1 MRIKKIHIIK
11 YGPIN
16 SLELDINPGLQVIM
30 GPNESGKTLTIDAV
44 IKMLLE
50 GKTRDFE
57 HIDRVSQEPEGY
69 ILFEDN
75 EGNEQK
81 VDIRK
86 GLERHMDL
94 GGMDLRNIFI
104 IRDSDLTL
112 RDECGYFRNITDKLT
127 GLRLEQIEDIMSYIQ
142 DFGRLVNPSS
152 DSRLSNDKKYGKI
165 SQLRTL
171 AGDFSREAEEYIEVS
186 EDKKLDY
193 LELEQLTARQK
204 INSIRKDIKENQR
217 ALQWQEY
224 RKNSSS
230 LRSLRDRWKIYK
242 DHKDFSQT
250 KYEKISELI
259 INIDSL
265 GSRISRTASDQEKN
279 IKQRT
284 GLEEKLAQ
292 VQGKLD
298 SLESKKALIDRMKA
312 ELEIYNRRKAEE
324 VKEPETFSRVIT
336 VILLLLAP
344 LSFPAVY
351 IPTGSLPYSFI
362 MPLLLLIAGLVVFI
376 VNRAGIKADHFAAE
390 EKLLENE
397 FRKIGFRIKGL
408 EEVLPEAAAFDD
420 GYRGKAGERDRLAD
434 QVRLLEMDDKKLSAE
449 LEDAIRDK
457 KSYELE
463 LEEIMGS
470 LGIRDINQFN
480 EKRRL
485 RNRAASEIMSLAR
498 SLMEMPGGDIPGYDP
513 DRDLGEMAEGLGDAI
528 STWEDKLSGLRPDG
542 DPVPED
548 EEAGKERLEDLRTEL
563 EALEEKE
570 GRLKIGLEEH
580 RGNLNRFQ
588 GKFAAL
594 DLPRHLERLGPF
606 EITNLERLR
615 EAVSHCNRFVGLIDR
630 QQNLAAEAI
639 RIFEDIKNTEE
650 TKVSE
655 LFEKLKISDIFADIT
670 GGKYKDVRFDSQA
683 GEVTVTD
690 AGGNTLNAEKLSKGA
705 YDQLFLSIRIAIS
718 EEILGEGRG
727 FFIIDD
733 AFLSSD
739 SRRLEN
745 QFKVLKKLADKGWSI
760 VYFSVKDEIAG
771 ISRKYTVNKAIEM
784 K

>member
-16 SLELDINPGLQVIM
+16 ALELDISPGLQVIM

-69 ILFEDN
+69 ILFEDSQ
-75 EGNEQK
+75 GKEQK

-152 DSRLSNDKKYGKI
+152 DSRLSNDKKFGKI
-165 SQLRTL
+165 SQLRVL
-171 AGDFSREAEEYIEVS
+171 ASDFSREAKEYIEVS
-186 EDKKLDY
+186 EENKLDY
-193 LELEQLTARQK
+193 LELEQLAARQK
-204 INSIRKDIKENQR
+204 INSIRKDIKESER
-217 ALQWQEY
+217 MLQWQEY
-224 RKNSSS
+224 RKNAAS
-230 LRSLRDRWKIYK
+230 LRNLSDRWKVYK
-242 DHKDFSQT
+242 DHKDFSQA

-265 GSRISRTASDQEKN
+265 GGRASRILADQEKN

-298 SLESKKALIDRMKA
+298 VLESKKTHIDRLKA
-312 ELEIYNRRKAEE
+312 DLEIYNRRKAEE
-324 VKEPETFSRVIT
+324 VKEPESFSRVIT

-344 LSFPAVY
+344 ISFPAVY
-351 IPTGSLPYSFI
+351 IPTRSILYSFI
-362 MPLLLLIAGLVVFI
+362 MPLLLLIAGLVIFI
-376 VNRAGIKADHFAAE
+376 VNRAGIKSDRFAAE
-390 EKLLENE
+390 GILLENE
-397 FRKIGFRIKGL
+397 FKKIGFRIESL
-408 EEVLPEAAAFDD
+408 ADVLPAAAVFDD
-420 GYRGKAGERDRLAD
+420 AYREKAGERERLDD
-434 QVRLLEMDDKKLSAE
+434 QVRLLEMDDKKLSAA
-449 LEDAIRDK
+449 LEDDIRDK

-470 LGIRDINQFN
+470 LGIRDLNQFN

-485 RNRAASEIMSLAR
+485 RNRAASEVMSLAR
-498 SLMEMPGGDIPGYDP
+498 SLREMPGGDIPGYDP
-513 DRDLGEMAEGLGDAI
+513 DRDLGEMAERFGDTI
-528 STWEDKLSGLRPDG
+528 SIWEDKLSRLKPEG
-542 DPVPED
+542 DSLPED
-548 EEAGKERLEDLRTEL
+548 KEAGKEKLEDLRSEL

-570 GRLKIGLEEH
+570 SSLKKSLEEH
-580 RGNLNRFQ
+580 KNRLNSFQ
-588 GKFAAL
+588 GKFAGL
-594 DLPRHLERLGPF
+594 VLSRHLDKLGPF
-606 EITNLERLR
+606 DITNLERLR
-615 EAVSHCNRFVGLIDR
+615 EAVDHCNRFVGLIDR
-630 QQNLAAEAI
+630 QQYLAAEAI

-683 GEVTVTD
+683 GEVTVVDT
-690 AGGNTLNAEKLSKGA
+690 GGNILTAKNLSKGA

-760 VYFSVKDEIAG
+760 VYFSVKDEI
-771 ISRKYTVNKAIEM
+771 SSLSKKYTVNKAIEM

>member
-171 AGDFSREAEEYIEVS
+171 AWDFSREAEEYIEVS

-718 EEILGEGRG
+718 EEILG
-727 FFIIDD
+727 
-733 AFLSSD
+733 
-739 SRRLEN
+739 
-745 QFKVLKKLADKGWSI
+745 VL
-760 VYFSVKDEIAG
+760 YN
-771 ISRKYTVNKAIEM
+771 R
-784 K
+784 

>member
-75 EGNEQK
+75 EGKEQK

-94 GGMDLRNIFI
+94 QGMDLRNIFI

-127 GLRLEQIEDIMSYIQ
+127 GLRLEQIEDIMSHVQ

-152 DSRLSNDKKYGKI
+152 DSKLSNDKKYGKI
-165 SQLRTL
+165 SQLREL
-171 AGDFSREAEEYIEVS
+171 AWDFSCQAEEYIEAS

-242 DHKDFSQT
+242 DHKEFSQA

-265 GSRISRTASDQEKN
+265 GSRVSRTAFDQEKN
-279 IKQRT
+279 IKQRA

-298 SLESKKALIDRMKA
+298 ALESKKALIDRLKA
-312 ELEIYNRRKAEE
+312 ELDIYNRRKAEE
-324 VKEPETFSRVIT
+324 VKEPKTFSRVIT
-336 VILLLLAP
+336 IILLLLAP

-362 MPLLLLIAGLVVFI
+362 MPLLLLIAGLIIFA
-376 VNRAGIKADHFAAE
+376 VNRAGIKADRFAAD

-397 FRKIGFRIKGL
+397 FRKIGFRIDSL
-408 EEVLPEAAAFDD
+408 EEVLPAAAAFDD
-420 GYRGKAGERDRLAD
+420 GYREKAGERDRLYD
-434 QVRLLEMDDKKLSAE
+434 QLRLLEMDDKKLSSA
-449 LEDAIRDK
+449 LEDDIRDK

-463 LEEIMGS
+463 LEEIMGG

-513 DRDLGEMAEGLGDAI
+513 DRDLGEMAEGFGDAI

-548 EEAGKERLEDLRTEL
+548 EEAGRERLEDLRSEL

-570 GRLKIGLEEH
+570 DRLKTSLEEH
-580 RGNLNRFQ
+580 RDNLNRFQ

-594 DLPRHLERLGPF
+594 DLARHLDRLGPF

-615 EAVSHCNRFVGLIDR
+615 EAAAHCNRFVGLIDR

-655 LFEKLKISDIFADIT
+655 LFEKLKISEMFADIT

-683 GEVTVTD
+683 GVVTVAD
-690 AGGNTLNAEKLSKGA
+690 AGGNTLTAEKLSKGA

-718 EEILGEGRG
+718 EEMLGEGKG

-771 ISRKYTVNKAIEM
+771 LSRKYTINKVIQM

>member
-16 SLELDINPGLQVIM
+16 SLELDISPGLQVIM

-75 EGNEQK
+75 KGKEQK

-152 DSRLSNDKKYGKI
+152 DSRLSNDRKYGKI

-171 AGDFSREAEEYIEVS
+171 AVDLSCQAKEYIEES

-204 INSIRKDIKENQR
+204 IKSTRKEIKESLR
-217 ALQWQEY
+217 TLQWQEY
-224 RKNSSS
+224 RKNSST
-230 LRSLRDRWKIYK
+230 LRSLRDMWKIYK
-242 DHKDFSQT
+242 DHKDFSQA

-265 GSRISRTASDQEKN
+265 GSRVSRTTSDQEKN

-298 SLESKKALIDRMKA
+298 ALESKKALIDRLKA
-312 ELEIYNRRKAEE
+312 ELEIFNRRKAEE

-351 IPTGSLPYSFI
+351 IPTGSLLYSFI
-362 MPLLLLIAGLVVFI
+362 LPVLLLIAGLAVFI
-376 VNRAGIKADHFAAE
+376 VNRAGIKAGHFAAE

-397 FRKIGFRIKGL
+397 FRKIGFRIEGL
-408 EEVLPEAAAFDD
+408 EEVLPAAAAFDD
-420 GYRGKAGERDRLAD
+420 GYREKTGERDRLDD
-434 QVRLLEMDDKKLSAE
+434 QLRLLEMDDKKLSSA
-449 LEDAIRDK
+449 LEDYIRDK

-470 LGIRDINQFN
+470 LGISDINQFN

-485 RNRAASEIMSLAR
+485 RNRAASEMMSLAR

-513 DRDLGEMAEGLGDAI
+513 DRDLGEMAEGFGDAI
-528 STWEDKLSGLRPDG
+528 TTWEEKLSGLRPDG
-542 DPVPED
+542 EPVPED
-548 EEAGKERLEDLRTEL
+548 EEAGKEKLEDLRSEL

-570 GRLKIGLEEH
+570 GRLKISLEEH
-580 RGNLNRFQ
+580 RDKLNRFQ

-594 DLPRHLERLGPF
+594 DLPRYLDRLGPF
-606 EITNLERLR
+606 EINNLERLR
-615 EAVSHCNRFVGLIDR
+615 EAVDHCNRFAGLIDR

-670 GGKYKDVRFDSQA
+670 GNKYKDVRFDSQA
-683 GEVTVTD
+683 GEVTVAD
-690 AGGNTLNAEKLSKGA
+690 AGGNTLTAEKLSKGA

-718 EEILGEGRG
+718 EEMLGEGRG

-745 QFKVLKKLADKGWSI
+745 QFKVLKKLAHKGWSI

-771 ISRKYTVNKAIEM
+771 LSRKYTVNKVIEM

>member
-1 MRIKKIHIIK
+1 
-11 YGPIN
+11 
-16 SLELDINPGLQVIM
+16 
-30 GPNESGKTLTIDAV
+30 
-44 IKMLLE
+44 
-50 GKTRDFE
+50 
-57 HIDRVSQEPEGY
+57 
-69 ILFEDN
+69 
-75 EGNEQK
+75 
-81 VDIRK
+81 
-86 GLERHMDL
+86 
-94 GGMDLRNIFI
+94 
-104 IRDSDLTL
+104 
-112 RDECGYFRNITDKLT
+112 
-127 GLRLEQIEDIMSYIQ
+127 
-142 DFGRLVNPSS
+142 
-152 DSRLSNDKKYGKI
+152 
-165 SQLRTL
+165 
-171 AGDFSREAEEYIEVS
+171 
-186 EDKKLDY
+186 
-193 LELEQLTARQK
+193 
-204 INSIRKDIKENQR
+204 
-217 ALQWQEY
+217 
-224 RKNSSS
+224 
-230 LRSLRDRWKIYK
+230 
-242 DHKDFSQT
+242 
-250 KYEKISELI
+250 
-259 INIDSL
+259 
-265 GSRISRTASDQEKN
+265 
-279 IKQRT
+279 
-284 GLEEKLAQ
+284 
-292 VQGKLD
+292 
-298 SLESKKALIDRMKA
+298 
-312 ELEIYNRRKAEE
+312 
-324 VKEPETFSRVIT
+324 
-336 VILLLLAP
+336 
-344 LSFPAVY
+344 
-351 IPTGSLPYSFI
+351 
-362 MPLLLLIAGLVVFI
+362 
-376 VNRAGIKADHFAAE
+376 
-390 EKLLENE
+390 
-397 FRKIGFRIKGL
+397 
-408 EEVLPEAAAFDD
+408 
-420 GYRGKAGERDRLAD
+420 
-434 QVRLLEMDDKKLSAE
+434 MDDKKLSAE

-570 GRLKIGLEEH
+570 GRLKISLEEH